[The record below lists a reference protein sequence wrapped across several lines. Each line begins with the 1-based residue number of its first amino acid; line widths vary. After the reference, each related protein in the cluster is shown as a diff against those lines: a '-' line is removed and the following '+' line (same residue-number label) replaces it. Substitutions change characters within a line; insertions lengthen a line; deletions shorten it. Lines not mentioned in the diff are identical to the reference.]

1 MVGGKSTKKDEVC
14 GKRLALRSFVETPD
28 CFSVDDG
35 LATLFFVP
43 SSAIQC
49 AGGQASGEP
58 IPGPPGGLAVA
69 DCGNRRVVIILTPT
83 ETEGLN

>member
-28 CFSVDDG
+28 GLSIDDA

-43 SSAIQC
+43 SSAMQH
-49 AGGQASGEP
+49 AGGQSSGEA
-58 IPGPPGGLAVA
+58 GSLGGLAVA
-69 DCGNRRVVIILTPT
+69 DCGNRRVLVLHTPA
-83 ETEGLN
+83 ETEAPI